1 MEQVHNFVGRGG
13 GGTFTA
19 SEAEIGHRRVLKGMN
34 RAMEAVN
41 VVQVNNVHASP
52 SKAAIYVD
60 GREGLPSEQGA

>member
-1 MEQVHNFVGRGG
+1 MEYANTFVGRSG

-19 SEAEIGHRRVLKGMN
+19 SEAEVGHRRVLKGMN

-60 GREGLPSEQGA
+60 GREGLPSE